1 MAAANEK
8 PRVLVLGHSFVRR
21 LREFA
26 AQNHSGGP
34 YDLNLGLSNI
44 CSIIF
49 HGIGGRT
56 VDKMIKHDL
65 DKIRSAA
72 PNIVVLELGSTDLCD
87 KDSDPETTAL
97 SIVALAKLLLT
108 ELSLRFMSMRSSCS
122 SERTLRRV

>member
-8 PRVLVLGHSFVRR
+8 PSLLVPGNSFVRR

-56 VDKMIKHDL
+56 VDKMIRNDL
-65 DKIRSAA
+65 DKIRGPT
-72 PNIVVLELGSTDLCD
+72 PNFAVLELGSNNL
-87 KDSDPETTAL
+87 
-97 SIVALAKLLLT
+97 
-108 ELSLRFMSMRSSCS
+108 
-122 SERTLRRV
+122 